1 MNGAGAGAW
10 HYKRMRMRQIEAF
23 HAIYVS
29 GSISGAARVLNVSQP
44 SLTKVLQH
52 AEQQLGFALFR
63 RVKGRLVAT
72 DEAHVLFREVSDVH
86 ERLSSLRKTARNLRS
101 GSAGNVRVAVL
112 PALGLD
118 LAPAAVAEFRQAHPD
133 VTFDVMTLHHDDV
146 LRSLYERR
154 SEVAIAYAPAPH
166 PRLKIIELCT
176 AELVL
181 MHRRDAPKMTARIE
195 LSWLKGKDIIGL
207 STSGPVGDVFS
218 AALARL
224 HVAAN
229 EVISAQTFYLA
240 AGLVRHGAGIAV
252 VDEPTAYAMS
262 DANTLFKFFDPP
274 MRFSVCA
281 IHLEDRPLSQLAR
294 AFVQIMR
301 EQLLAAQNAHN
312 PAHNRRL

>member
-1 MNGAGAGAW
+1 
-10 HYKRMRMRQIEAF
+10 MRMRQIEAF
-23 HAIYVS
+23 YAIYVS

-86 ERLSSLRKTARNLRS
+86 DRLSSLNKTARNLRS

-118 LAPAAVAEFRQAHPD
+118 VAPGAVARLRKSTPG
-133 VTFDVMTLHHDDV
+133 VTFDVMTLHHDEV

-166 PRLKIIELCT
+166 PRLKIIELCS

-181 MHRRDAPKMTARIE
+181 MHRRDTPKIPARIE
-195 LSWLKGKDIIGL
+195 LSWLKGKDIVGL
-207 STSGPVGDVFS
+207 STSGPVGDLFA
-218 AALARL
+218 AALGRL
-224 HVAAN
+224 HVTAN
-229 EVISAQTFYLA
+229 EVVSAQTFYLA

-262 DANTLFKFFDPP
+262 DAQTDFKFFDPP
-274 MRFSVCA
+274 VRFSVCA

-294 AFVQIMR
+294 SFVQAMR
-301 EQLLAAQNAHN
+301 EQVLQAQAEHN
-312 PAHNRRL
+312 PAHNPRL

>member
-1 MNGAGAGAW
+1 
-10 HYKRMRMRQIEAF
+10 MRQIEAF

-101 GSAGNVRVAVL
+101 GSAGNVRVSVL

-118 LAPAAVAEFRQAHPD
+118 LAPAAIAKLRKAHPG
-133 VTFDVMTLHHDDV
+133 VTFDVMTQHHDEV

-154 SEVAIAYAPAPH
+154 CEVAIAYAPAPH
-166 PRLKIIELCT
+166 PRLKIIELCP

-181 MHRRDAPKMTARIE
+181 MHRRDAPKVPARIE

-207 STSGPVGDVFS
+207 STSGPVGDLFA
-218 AALARL
+218 AALGKL
-224 HVAAN
+224 QVIAN

-240 AGLVRHGAGIAV
+240 AAMVRHDAGIAI

-262 DANTLFKFFDPP
+262 NAQTDIKFFDPP
-274 MRFSVCA
+274 MRFNVCA

-294 AFVQIMR
+294 AFVQGMR
-301 EQLLAAQNAHN
+301 EQIVQTQAAHN

>member
-1 MNGAGAGAW
+1 
-10 HYKRMRMRQIEAF
+10 MRQIEAF

-86 ERLSSLRKTARNLRS
+86 DRLSSLRKTARNLRS

-112 PALGLD
+112 PALELD
-118 LAPAAVAEFRQAHPD
+118 LAPAAVAKLRKSHPG
-133 VTFDVMTLHHDDV
+133 VTFDMMTLHHDEV

-166 PRLKIIELCT
+166 PRLKIIDLCT
-176 AELVL
+176 SELVL
-181 MHRRDAPKMTARIE
+181 MHRRDTPKIPARIE
-195 LSWLKGKDIIGL
+195 LGWLKGKDLVGM
-207 STSGPVGDVFS
+207 STSGPVGDLFA
-218 AALARL
+218 AALGRL
-224 HVAAN
+224 HITAN
-229 EVISAQTFYLA
+229 EVVAAQTFYLA
-240 AGLVRHGAGIAV
+240 AALVRHGAGIAI
-252 VDEPTAYAMS
+252 VDEATAYAMS
-262 DANTLFKFFDPP
+262 DAQTDFKFFEPP
-274 MRFSVCA
+274 MRFNVCA

-294 AFVQIMR
+294 SFVQAMGD
-301 EQLLAAQNAHN
+301 QLQQAQSSRN
-312 PAHNRRL
+312 PAHNPRL

>member
-1 MNGAGAGAW
+1 
-10 HYKRMRMRQIEAF
+10 MRMRQIEAF

-72 DEAHVLFREVSDVH
+72 DEAHVLFREVNDVND
-86 ERLSSLRKTARNLRS
+86 RLSSLRKTARNLRS

-118 LAPAAVAEFRQAHPD
+118 LAPAAVAKLRKASPG
-133 VTFDVMTLHHDDV
+133 VTFDVMTLHHDEV

-181 MHRRDAPKMTARIE
+181 MHRRDLPKIPARIE

-207 STSGPVGDVFS
+207 SSNGPVGDLFA
-218 AALARL
+218 AALRRL
-224 HVAAN
+224 HITAN

-240 AGLVRHGAGIAV
+240 AALVRHGAGIGI

-262 DANTLFKFFDPP
+262 DAQTDFKFFDPP
-274 MRFSVCA
+274 MRFGVCA
-281 IHLEDRPLSQLAR
+281 IHLEDRPLSQLALG
-294 AFVQIMR
+294 FVQAMR
-301 EQLLAAQNAHN
+301 EQVLQAQDSHNAT
-312 PAHNRRL
+312 HNRRV

>member
-1 MNGAGAGAW
+1 
-10 HYKRMRMRQIEAF
+10 MRMRQIEAF

-72 DEAHVLFREVSDVH
+72 DEAHTLFREVSDVH
-86 ERLSSLRKTARNLRS
+86 DRLSSLRKTARNLRS

-118 LAPAAVAEFRQAHPD
+118 IAPAAVAKFRQAHPG

-166 PRLKIIELCT
+166 PRLKITELCT
-176 AELVL
+176 TELVL
-181 MHRRDAPKMTARIE
+181 LHRRDTTKLPARID
-195 LSWLKGKDIIGL
+195 LGWLKGKDIIGL
-207 STSGPVGDVFS
+207 STSGPVGDLFA

-224 HVAAN
+224 HVTAN
-229 EVISAQTFYLA
+229 EVISAQTFFVA
-240 AGLVRHGAGIAV
+240 AALVRHGAGIAI
-252 VDEPTAYAMS
+252 VDEPTAFATC
-262 DANTLFKFFDPP
+262 DAQMDFKSFDPP

-294 AFVQIMR
+294 SFVQIMR
-301 EQLLAAQNAHN
+301 DEVLQAQAT
-312 PAHNRRL
+312 HNRRL

>member
-1 MNGAGAGAW
+1 
-10 HYKRMRMRQIEAF
+10 MRQIEAF

-72 DEAHVLFREVSDVH
+72 DEAHALFREVSDVND
-86 ERLSSLRKTARNLRS
+86 RLSSLRKTARNLRS
-101 GSAGNVRVAVL
+101 GSAGNLRIAVL

-118 LAPAAVAEFRQAHPD
+118 IAPAAVAKFRKAHPD

-166 PRLKIIELCT
+166 PRLKITELCT
-176 AELVL
+176 TELVL
-181 MHRRDAPKMTARIE
+181 LHRRDTTKLPARVD
-195 LSWLKGKDIIGL
+195 LAWLKGKDIIGL
-207 STSGPVGDVFS
+207 STSGPVGDLFS

-224 HVAAN
+224 HVTAN
-229 EVISAQTFYLA
+229 EVISAQTFFVA
-240 AGLVRHGAGIAV
+240 AALVRHGAGIAI
-252 VDEPTAYAMS
+252 VDEPTAYAMC
-262 DANTLFKFFDPP
+262 DAQMDFKSFDPP

-294 AFVQIMR
+294 SFVQIMR
-301 EQLLAAQNAHN
+301 DQVLQAQAT
-312 PAHNRRL
+312 HNRSL

>member
-1 MNGAGAGAW
+1 MNGVGAGAW
-10 HYKRMRMRQIEAF
+10 HYTLMRMRQIEAF

-72 DEAHVLFREVSDVH
+72 DEAHALFREVSDVH
-86 ERLSSLRKTARNLRS
+86 DRLSSLRKTARNLRS

-118 LAPAAVAEFRQAHPD
+118 LAPAAVAKLRKTHPA
-133 VTFDVMTLHHDDV
+133 VTFDLMTLHHDDV

-166 PRLKIIELCT
+166 PRLKVIELCT

-181 MHRRDAPKMTARIE
+181 MHGRDAPKIPARID

-207 STSGPVGDVFS
+207 STSGPVGDLFA
-218 AALARL
+218 AALGRSK
-224 HVAAN
+224 VTAN

-240 AGLVRHGAGIAV
+240 AALARHGAGVAI

-262 DANTLFKFFDPP
+262 DARTDIKCFEPP
-274 MRFSVCA
+274 MRFNVCA

-294 AFVQIMR
+294 SFVQAMK
-301 EQLLAAQNAHN
+301 EQIVQAQAAHN
-312 PAHNRRL
+312 PRNR

>member
-1 MNGAGAGAW
+1 MLAD
-10 HYKRMRMRQIEAF
+10 MRMRQIEAF

-86 ERLSSLRKTARNLRS
+86 DRLSSLRKTARNLRS
-101 GSAGNVRVAVL
+101 GAAGNVRVAVL

-118 LAPAAVAEFRQAHPD
+118 IAPAAVAKFRKSHPD

-166 PRLKIIELCT
+166 PRLKITELCT

-181 MHRRDAPKMTARIE
+181 IHRRDVPKIPARVD
-195 LSWLKGKDIIGL
+195 LTWLKGKDIIGL
-207 STSGPVGDVFS
+207 STSGPVGDLFAS
-218 AALARL
+218 TLARL
-224 HVAAN
+224 HVTAH
-229 EVISAQTFYLA
+229 EVVSAQTFYLA

-262 DANTLFKFFDPP
+262 DEQTTFKFFDPP
-274 MRFSVCA
+274 VRFGVCA

-294 AFVQIMR
+294 TFVQNVR
-301 EQLLAAQNAHN
+301 EQLLQTQATHQRSA
-312 PAHNRRL
+312 

>member
-1 MNGAGAGAW
+1 
-10 HYKRMRMRQIEAF
+10 MRMRQIEAF

-72 DEAHVLFREVSDVH
+72 DEAHALFREVSDVH
-86 ERLSSLRKTARNLRS
+86 DRLSSLRKTARNLRS
-101 GSAGNVRVAVL
+101 GSAGNLRVAVL

-118 LAPAAVAEFRQAHPD
+118 IAPAAVAKFRKAHPD

-166 PRLKIIELCT
+166 PRLKITELCT
-176 AELVL
+176 TELVL
-181 MHRRDAPKMTARIE
+181 LHRRDTTKLPARID
-195 LSWLKGKDIIGL
+195 LAWLKGKDIIGL
-207 STSGPVGDVFS
+207 STSGPVGDLFS

-224 HVAAN
+224 HVTAN
-229 EVISAQTFYLA
+229 EVISAQTFFVA
-240 AGLVRHGAGIAV
+240 AALVRHGAGIAI
-252 VDEPTAYAMS
+252 VDEPTAYSMC
-262 DANTLFKFFDPP
+262 DAQMDFKSFDPP

-294 AFVQIMR
+294 SFVQIMR
-301 EQLLAAQNAHN
+301 DQVLQAQAT
-312 PAHNRRL
+312 HNRSL

>member
-1 MNGAGAGAW
+1 
-10 HYKRMRMRQIEAF
+10 MRMRQIEAF

-86 ERLSSLRKTARNLRS
+86 DRLSSLRKTARNLRS
-101 GSAGNVRVAVL
+101 GSAGNVRIAVL

-118 LAPAAVAEFRQAHPD
+118 LAPAAIAKLRKASPG
-133 VTFDVMTLHHDDV
+133 VTFDVMTLHHDEV

-181 MHRRDAPKMTARIE
+181 MHRRDTPKIPARIE
-195 LSWLKGKDIIGL
+195 LGWLKGKDIVGL
-207 STSGPVGDVFS
+207 STSGPVGDLFA
-218 AALARL
+218 AALDRIQ
-224 HVAAN
+224 VIAN
-229 EVISAQTFYLA
+229 EVVSAQTFYLA
-240 AGLVRHGAGIAV
+240 AALVRHGAGIAI

-262 DANTLFKFFDPP
+262 DAQTDFKFFEPP
-274 MRFSVCA
+274 MRFNVCA

-294 AFVQIMR
+294 AFVQGIR
-301 EQLLAAQNAHN
+301 EQIVHAQT
-312 PAHNRRL
+312 AHNRRL